1 MQSEVTDER
10 TPLTSGAAKRY
21 YRSRMQFR
29 NRSIVGL
36 VLLFLLCAPFGLS
49 AQGEESTLDP
59 GAWLSERRGELEAL
73 VTEAFDAPGSP
84 PASSVPALLGVSI
97 LLGMTAALLPGRRK
111 TLLATYLLAEDM
123 ELLRGVAAAALIAL
137 LQAAVGVIVVLTAE
151 SLAGVSGTIATTSSA
166 VILLFGLIMT
176 FFKGKD
182 AVTAWRHNREES
194 VLSKLKTV
202 SDEIDPEHH
211 DPARDM
217 IFQHRRA
224 GRRRRSREHAFL
236 PVMTLAALVPSP
248 VAVIIAGR
256 AAEGGAVLL
265 GLVAVLAAALGAVLV
280 FAAVAALVIGVKN
293 GALMRLRARTARTV
307 QVVVELLAAVGIL
320 AFGVVL
326 VLSPFG

>member
-1 MQSEVTDER
+1 
-10 TPLTSGAAKRY
+10 
-21 YRSRMQFR
+21 
-29 NRSIVGL
+29 VGL

-49 AQGEESTLDP
+49 AQGEESTLYP

-73 VTEAFDAPGSP
+73 VTEAFDAPGSL